1 MKTLQE
7 FVLEDQIMVLSML
20 PFSGFKKERNSALK
34 CLGFVFVFFFF
45 LRKKIEKQAL
55 TLHTK

>member
-7 FVLEDQIMVLSML
+7 FVLKDQIMVLSML

-34 CLGFVFVFFFF
+34 CLGFFFFFF

-55 TLHTK
+55 TLDTK